1 MSPTK
6 RRILC
11 VESHADTCLM
21 LSTILGLLDYQI
33 VKARTVAE
41 GVGFAHDQRFDLY
54 LLGDRYLDG
63 TNIDLCRQLRDFDPL
78 TPIVIYSTATQA
90 AERNQALI
98 EGAQEYMSKPG
109 DIVQLVERIRHLA
122 EGEETGARL
131 AVMSSAVA

>member
-1 MSPTK
+1 MPSTK

-33 VKARTVAE
+33 VQAQTVAE
-41 GVGFAHDQRFDLY
+41 GVGSAHAQRFDLY

-63 TNIDLCRQLRDFDPL
+63 TNIDLCRQLRAFDPL

-122 EGEETGARL
+122 EREETGAQL

>member
-1 MSPTK
+1 MSPMK

-33 VKARTVAE
+33 VQARTVTE
-41 GVGFAHDQRFDLY
+41 GLALAHEQRFDLY

-63 TNIDLCRQLRDFDPL
+63 TNIDLCRQLRAFDPA

-90 AERNQALI
+90 AERNRAMT

-109 DIVQLVERIRHLA
+109 DIVSLVQRISLLVES
-122 EGEETGARL
+122 EESGARL
-131 AVMSSAVA
+131 VSA